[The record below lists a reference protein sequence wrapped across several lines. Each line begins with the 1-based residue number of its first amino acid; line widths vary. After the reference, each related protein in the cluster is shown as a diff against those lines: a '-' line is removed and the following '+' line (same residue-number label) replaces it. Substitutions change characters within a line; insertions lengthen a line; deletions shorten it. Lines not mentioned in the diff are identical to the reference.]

1 MANNNKLYEV
11 KNFGTLKPEY
21 HSDQFSPITV
31 KGKKYALV
39 ADFRAKLSEN
49 QSLLNELKK
58 YQESL
63 KKMGRDLDEKDQKR
77 MKRCEEI
84 IANLK
89 RMIDEQVEMYNLKI
103 DQHTK

>member
-1 MANNNKLYEV
+1 
-11 KNFGTLKPEY
+11 
-21 HSDQFSPITV
+21 
-31 KGKKYALV
+31 
-39 ADFRAKLSEN
+39 
-49 QSLLNELKK
+49 
-58 YQESL
+58 
-63 KKMGRDLDEKDQKR
+63 MGRDLDEQDQKR

>member
-1 MANNNKLYEV
+1 MANNNKLYGV

-21 HSDQFSPITV
+21 HSGLTV

-39 ADFRAKLSEN
+39 ADFCAKLSEN
-49 QSLLNELKK
+49 QSLLDELKK
-58 YQESL
+58 QQKSL
-63 KKMGRDLDEKDQKR
+63 KEMGRDLDEKDQKR

-84 IANLK
+84 IADLK
-89 RMIDEQVEMYNLKI
+89 RMIDKQVEMYNLKI